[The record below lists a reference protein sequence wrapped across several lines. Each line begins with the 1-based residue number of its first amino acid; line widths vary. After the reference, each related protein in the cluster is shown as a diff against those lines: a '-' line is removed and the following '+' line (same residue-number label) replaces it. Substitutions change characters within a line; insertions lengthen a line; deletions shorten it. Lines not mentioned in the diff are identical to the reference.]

1 MSDATAIPAIAMDK
15 VTVPA
20 LRQPAWPVVAGVN
33 WTVAAGEGWVL
44 AGAQKSGKT
53 DFLLTV
59 AGLMCPLEGTCR
71 ILGQDTKLLA
81 GSTWQRHLYLALV
94 SAEGNLFN
102 HLTLAENVALPLS
115 YHKNLSLAA
124 AVNECGELLA
134 RFELTALANR
144 RPEAVSMDWRKR
156 AALARAMVME
166 PAILLC
172 DNPLAGLGY
181 RHRQWWLEFFGR
193 RHRGQPAA
201 NRPPLTWVATAEEL
215 TPWREVGDSRFA
227 VLREQEFMVLGSWTE
242 LEQNRP
248 AELADWLAGPQV
260 NPLQSY

>member
-1 MSDATAIPAIAMDK
+1 MSDANAIPAIAMDN
-15 VTVPA
+15 VTVAA
-20 LRQPAWPVVAGVN
+20 LRQPDWPLVTAVN
-33 WTVAAGEGWVL
+33 WTVTTGAGWVL

-53 DFLLTV
+53 DFLLTL
-59 AGLMCPLEGTCR
+59 AGLLAPLEGTCR
-71 ILGQDTKLLA
+71 ILGQDTKSLA
-81 GSTWQRHLYLALV
+81 GSNWQRHQDLGLV

-124 AVNECGELLA
+124 AVRECGELLG
-134 RFELTALANR
+134 RFELTPLANR
-144 RPEAVSMDWRKR
+144 CPEAVSMDWRKR

-201 NRPPLTWVATAEEL
+201 NRPPLTWVATTEEL
-215 TPWREVGDSRFA
+215 EPWRELADGRFA
-227 VLREQEFMVLGSWTE
+227 MLREQEFIILGSGTE
-242 LEQNRP
+242 LEKNRP
-248 AELADWLAGPQV
+248 AKLADWLAGPQV
-260 NPLQSY
+260 NPPPS